1 MRTKSMKTITTLI
14 VSTIGFQLATTAAA
28 QSREITAPAQKG
40 PMAIV
45 NTTLHNPPSEHD
57 GADEIIIEDA
67 WILFDEGRITGIGSG
82 TLEDLDGYDVF
93 DASGLHVYPGL
104 IAGPTQLG
112 LLETEQVRATDDRSE
127 LDNEHPEIQAWVSIN
142 PDSDLITVARSS
154 GIMTALVF
162 PEGGTISGQ
171 PSAIRLDGWT
181 TEDLA
186 IEESLG
192 VIVKWPL
199 IHPVSSR
206 FSRRSG
212 SDQSGRARER
222 LKKIDTYFGDAEAWL
237 AAKETDP
244 TIPFNARFAALAGVI
259 AGDAPLFIDASRA
272 SQIESAVAWSKRRG
286 YNIVIVGGTA
296 SAECAPLLA
305 RHEVPV
311 MIKGMHRLPMSR
323 HADHDAVYRT
333 PERLRKA
340 GVLFSIGNGSG
351 EPQHERNLAH
361 QAGTAGAYGLPAG
374 AALRSITLSPAEIV
388 GIDDRL
394 GSIEEGKSAT
404 LIITTGNPLEI
415 TSDVLVSFIDGRR
428 IDLSNRQKTLVNK
441 YREKYRQMGL
451 IE

>member
-1 MRTKSMKTITTLI
+1 MNTRTMTRITTLCATMMGLQ
-14 VSTIGFQLATTAAA
+14 TITAVHA
-28 QSREITAPAQKG
+28 QSREITPPDQRT

-45 NTTLHNPPSEHD
+45 NTTLHNPPVNHD
-57 GADEIIIEDA
+57 GSDEVVIENA
-67 WILFDEGRITGIGSG
+67 WILFEEGRITGVGSG
-82 TLEDLDGYDVF
+82 PLEDLDGYEVF
-93 DASGLHVYPGL
+93 DAAGLHVYPGL

-112 LLETEQVRATDDRSE
+112 LLETEQVRATDDRNE

-142 PDSDLITVARSS
+142 PDSDLITVTRSA

-162 PEGGTISGQ
+162 PGGGTISGQ

-181 TEDLA
+181 NEDLT

-199 IHPVSSR
+199 IHSVSSR
-206 FSRRSG
+206 FSRRS
-212 SDQSGRARER
+212 SADQNARSRER
-222 LKKIDTYFGDAEAWL
+222 LKKIDNYFEDAEAWI
-237 AAKETDP
+237 AARKTDP
-244 TIPFNARFAALAGVI
+244 TIPYNGRFAALSDVI
-259 AGDAPLFIDASRA
+259 SGDAPLFIDASRA

-286 YNIVIVGGTA
+286 YDIVIVGGTA

-311 MIKGMHRLPMSR
+311 MIKGMHRLPMTR
-323 HADHDAVYRT
+323 HSDHDAIFRT

-374 AALRSITLSPAEIV
+374 AALRSITLSPAEIA
-388 GIDDRL
+388 GIDDQL
-394 GSIEEGKSAT
+394 GSVEEGKAAT
-404 LIITTGNPLEI
+404 FIITTGNPMEI
-415 TSDVLVSFIDGRR
+415 TSDVLVSFMDGRR
-428 IDLSNRQKTLVNK
+428 IDLSNRQSSLLNK
-441 YREKYRQMGL
+441 YREKYRQLGL
-451 IE
+451 ID

>member
-1 MRTKSMKTITTLI
+1 MTKITTL
-14 VSTIGFQLATTAAA
+14 LATTIAFQLVATATA
-28 QSREITAPAQKG
+28 QSREITAPAQKK

-45 NTTLHNPPSEHD
+45 NTTLHNPPTQHD
-57 GADEIIIEDA
+57 GADEIIIENA
-67 WILFDEGRITGIGSG
+67 WILFDEGTITGIGSG
-82 TLEDLDGYDVF
+82 ELEDLDGYDVF

-112 LLETEQVRATDDRSE
+112 LVETEQVRATDDRSE

-142 PDSDLITVARSS
+142 PDSDLITVTRSS
-154 GIMTALVF
+154 GILTALVF
-162 PEGGTISGQ
+162 PGGGTISGQ

-181 TEDLA
+181 TEDLTV
-186 IEESLG
+186 EESLG
-192 VIVKWPL
+192 VMVKWPL

-212 SDQSGRARER
+212 SDQSSRARER
-222 LKKIDTYFGDAEAWL
+222 LQKIDTYFEDAEAWL
-237 AAKETDP
+237 KARETDP
-244 TIPFNARFAALAGVI
+244 TIPFNARFAALSSVI
-259 AGDAPLFIDASRA
+259 SGEAPLFIDASRA

-286 YNIVIVGGTA
+286 YEIVIVGGTA

-305 RHEVPV
+305 QHGVPV
-311 MIKGMHRLPMSR
+311 MIKGMHRLPMTR
-323 HADHDAVYRT
+323 HADHDAIYRT

-374 AALRSITLSPAEIV
+374 AALRSITLSPAEIT

-404 LIITTGNPLEI
+404 LIVTTGNPLEI

-451 IE
+451 ID

>member
-1 MRTKSMKTITTLI
+1 MNIRNMTKITTLCA
-14 VSTIGFQLATTAAA
+14 TIMGFQFVTMASG
-28 QSREITAPAQKG
+28 QSREITAPAQKK

-45 NTTLHNPPSEHD
+45 NTTLHNPPVDHD
-57 GADEIIIEDA
+57 GSDEVIIEDA
-67 WILFDEGRITGIGSG
+67 WILFDKGRITGIGSG
-82 TLEDLDGYDVF
+82 PLENLDGYEVF

-142 PDSDLITVARSS
+142 PDSDLITVTRSS

-162 PEGGTISGQ
+162 PGGGTISGQ

-181 TEDLA
+181 TEDLT

-199 IHPVSSR
+199 IHSVSSR
-206 FSRRSG
+206 FSRRSN

-222 LKKIDTYFGDAEAWL
+222 LKKIDTYFEDAEAWL
-237 AAKETDP
+237 AARETDP
-244 TIPFNARFAALAGVI
+244 TIPFNARFAALSGVI
-259 AGDAPLFIDASRA
+259 AGEAPLFVDASRA

-286 YNIVIVGGTA
+286 YDIVIVGGTA

-311 MIKGMHRLPMSR
+311 MIKGMHRLPMTR
-323 HADHDAVYRT
+323 HADHDAIYRT
-333 PERLRKA
+333 PEKLRKA

-374 AALRSITLSPAEIV
+374 AALRSITLSPAEIA

-394 GSIEEGKSAT
+394 GSVEEGKSAT
-404 LIITTGNPLEI
+404 LIITTGNPMEI

-428 IDLSNRQKTLVNK
+428 IDLSNRQSSLLNK

>member
-1 MRTKSMKTITTLI
+1 MNTRTMTRITALCATMMGLQAITT
-14 VSTIGFQLATTAAA
+14 VHA
-28 QSREITAPAQKG
+28 QSREITPPDQRT

-45 NTTLHNPPSEHD
+45 NTTLHNPPVNHD
-57 GADEIIIEDA
+57 GADEVIIENA
-67 WILFDEGRITGIGSG
+67 WILFDEGRITGVGSG
-82 TLEDLDGYDVF
+82 PLDDLDGYEVI

-112 LLETEQVRATDDRSE
+112 LLETEQVRATDDRNE

-162 PEGGTISGQ
+162 PGGGTISGQ

-181 TEDLA
+181 NEDLT
-186 IEESLG
+186 IDESLG

-199 IHPVSSR
+199 IHSVSSR
-206 FSRRSG
+206 FSRRS
-212 SDQSGRARER
+212 SADQNSRSRER
-222 LKKIDTYFGDAEAWL
+222 LKKIDTYFEDAEAWL
-237 AAKETDP
+237 AARRTDP
-244 TIPFNARFAALAGVI
+244 TIPYNARFAALSDVI
-259 AGDAPLFIDASRA
+259 SGDAPLFIDASRA
-272 SQIESAVAWSKRRG
+272 SQIESAVAWSRRRG
-286 YNIVIVGGTA
+286 YDIVIVGGTA

-311 MIKGMHRLPMSR
+311 MIKGMHRLPMTR
-323 HADHDAVYRT
+323 HSDHDAIFRT

-374 AALRSITLSPAEIV
+374 AALRSITLSPAEIA
-388 GIDDRL
+388 GIDDQL
-394 GSIEEGKSAT
+394 GSVEEGKAAT
-404 LIITTGNPLEI
+404 FIITTGNPMEI
-415 TSDVLVSFIDGRR
+415 TSDVLVSFMDGRR
-428 IDLSNRQKTLVNK
+428 IDLSNRQTSLLNK
-441 YREKYRQMGL
+441 YREKYRQLGL
-451 IE
+451 ID

>member
-1 MRTKSMKTITTLI
+1 MNIRNLTKKTTLCAT
-14 VSTIGFQLATTAAA
+14 VIGLQLASSAAG
-28 QSREITAPAQKG
+28 QSREVTAPAQQG
-40 PMAIV
+40 PIAIV
-45 NTTLHNPPSEHD
+45 NTTLHNPP
-57 GADEIIIEDA
+57 ADHAGSDEVILEDA
-67 WILFDEGRITGIGSG
+67 WILFEDGRITGMGSG
-82 TLEDLDGYDVF
+82 APEDLDGYDVF

-112 LLETEQVRATDDRSE
+112 LVETEQVRATDDRSE

-162 PEGGTISGQ
+162 PGGGTISGQ

-181 TEDLA
+181 TEDLT

-206 FSRRSG
+206 FSRRSS
-212 SDQSGRARER
+212 SDQSGRAQER
-222 LKKIDTYFGDAEAWL
+222 LKKIDTYFEDAEAWI

-244 TIPFNARFAALAGVI
+244 TIPFNARFAALSDVI
-259 AGDAPLFIDASRA
+259 SGEAPLFVDASRA
-272 SQIESAVAWSKRRG
+272 SQIESAVAWSARRG
-286 YNIVIVGGTA
+286 YDIVIVGGTA

-305 RHEVPV
+305 RHGVPV
-311 MIKGMHRLPMSR
+311 MIKGMHRLPITR
-323 HADHDAVYRT
+323 HSEHDAIYRT
-333 PERLRKA
+333 PEKLRKA

-374 AALRSITLSPAEIV
+374 AALRSITLSPAEIA

-394 GSIEEGKSAT
+394 GSIEAGKSAT

-428 IDLSNRQKTLVNK
+428 IDLSNRQSNLVGK
-441 YREKYRQMGL
+441 YREKYRQLGL